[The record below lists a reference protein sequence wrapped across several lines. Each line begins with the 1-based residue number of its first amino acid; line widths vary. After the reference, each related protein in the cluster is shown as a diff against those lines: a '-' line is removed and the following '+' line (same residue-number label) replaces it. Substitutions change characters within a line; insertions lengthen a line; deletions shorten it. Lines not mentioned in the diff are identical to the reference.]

1 MSLKAEALKTAITQ
15 VGVEE
20 KPKGS
25 NSGKEVNEYL
35 KSVGLNP
42 GFSWCAAFVYW
53 CFNKAALGLKIS
65 NPLIKTGG
73 VLAHWN
79 QADKK
84 YRVTTSPEPGD
95 IFIMDFS
102 KGLGHTGIVE
112 SVTASHINT
121 IEGNASDNNGGREGY
136 IVTKKSRAKTSIK
149 GYLRYA

>member
-1 MSLKAEALKTAITQ
+1 MLKEKALQIAVTQ
-15 VGVEE
+15 LGVQEN
-20 KPKGS
+20 PKGS

-35 KSVGLNP
+35 KSVGLGK
-42 GFSWCAAFVYW
+42 GFSWCAAFIYW
-53 CFNKAALGLKIS
+53 CFNKAALDLKVT

-95 IFIMDFS
+95 IFIMDFG

-112 SVTASHINT
+112 STTASHINT
-121 IEGNASDNNGGREGY
+121 IEGNASDANGGREGY
-136 IVTKKSRAKTSIK
+136 IVTRKSRPKTSIK

>member
-1 MSLKAEALKTAITQ
+1 MLKEKALQIAVTQ
-15 VGVEE
+15 LGVQEN
-20 KPKGS
+20 PKGS

-35 KSVGLNP
+35 KSVGLGK
-42 GFSWCAAFVYW
+42 GFSWCAAFIYW
-53 CFNKAALGLKIS
+53 CFNKAALDLKVP

-95 IFIMDFS
+95 IFIMDFG

-112 SVTASHINT
+112 STTASHINT
-121 IEGNASDNNGGREGY
+121 IEGNASDANGGREGY
-136 IVTKKSRAKTSIK
+136 IVTRKSRPKTSIK